1 MRIFSTVTILAI
13 GLGALA
19 SGCENRVGE
28 CNKLIEV
35 INSEGE
41 KLQVKSDAAGLK
53 AMADD
58 LDAAAKKIDAVPL
71 TIDKLKKYRDDY
83 KGYMV
88 EFAKAARATAQMQ
101 SGEAPDV
108 AKLQESMNNL
118 NTSVQKSSK
127 LTTDI
132 NNYCQ
137 GKE

>member
-1 MRIFSTVTILAI
+1 MRIFSTAGILTIV
-13 GLGALA
+13 LGALA

-53 AMADD
+53 TMADE
-58 LDAAAKKIDAVPL
+58 LDASAKKIEGVPL
-71 TIDKLKKYRDDY
+71 TIDKLKKYRDEY
-83 KGYMV
+83 KGFMV
-88 EFAKAARATAQMQ
+88 DFAKAARAAAQMQ
-101 SGEAPDV
+101 SGDAPDV
-108 AKLQESMNNL
+108 TKLQEAMNNL
-118 NTSVQKSSK
+118 NSSVQKSSK